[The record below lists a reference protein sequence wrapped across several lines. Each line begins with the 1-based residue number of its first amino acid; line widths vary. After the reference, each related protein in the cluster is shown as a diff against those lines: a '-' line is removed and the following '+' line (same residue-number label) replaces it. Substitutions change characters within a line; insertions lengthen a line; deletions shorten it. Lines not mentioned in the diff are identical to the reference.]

1 MQKKHKKRRSSCLN
15 IILGLLLITIII
27 GAALINRQGFALNTP
42 DDYKTTP
49 ETEMAEPGDID
60 LIPVS
65 IDDIQDTRELW
76 LVNEKYKIKENVP
89 QMTVVSAYKK
99 VPLSSSD
106 IKMNAAALEQLQKM
120 LSEAEKDSIDNL
132 VVTSGYRTHEKQSEL
147 YKNADDK
154 SYVQKAESSEHETGL
169 AIDIQSVR
177 HGIDI
182 FDNAREWLLD
192 NAWKYGYI
200 LRYPEDKTDI
210 TGIAY
215 EPWHFRYVGQP
226 HATFIK
232 NNNLV
237 LEEYIDYL
245 KNNKGYTITVDG
257 SEYYVYRAT
266 VKNDK
271 IKVPKTVKYTV
282 SSDNTGGYIIT
293 VLLNSK

>member
-27 GAALINRQGFALNTP
+27 GAALINHQELIPDTP
-42 DDYKTTP
+42 HDYDTTP
-49 ETEMAEPGDID
+49 ETEMDEPGDID

-76 LVNEKYKIKENVP
+76 LVNGKYQIKENVP

-99 VPLSSSD
+99 IPLSSSD
-106 IKMNAAALEQLQKM
+106 IKMNAAALEHLQKM
-120 LSEAEKDSIDNL
+120 FSDAENDGINNL

-154 SYVQKAESSEHETGL
+154 SYVQKPESSEHETGL
-169 AIDIQSVR
+169 AVDIQPVR
-177 HGIDI
+177 HGMDI
-182 FDNAREWLLD
+182 SDNAREWLLD
-192 NAWKYGYI
+192 NAWEYGYI

-257 SEYYVYRAT
+257 SEYYVYRVTA
-266 VKNDK
+266 KKDK

-293 VLLNSK
+293 ASLNAK